1 MTSST
6 LPRPPE
12 RERTPAQ
19 DAADR
24 REPADPGTLRAR
36 AGRLLRRLTGVDE
49 GLLSLIPEE
58 RPRYTL
64 QGLVVVATSSMAGI
78 AVFVALQR
86 FTPTPWPLL
95 VPAAL
100 FWAGLILVFDCWMLS
115 TMHGVRKTGRLG
127 GLVGRVVLALLVS
140 VVIAEPLLLYA
151 FRPSVE
157 QQVKV
162 ERAQESDAFRSAL
175 ERCNPES
182 GVRSTDPGCTEEYL
196 LTVGGSTLTADQT
209 ALAST
214 TAERDRVREH
224 VATLQERLEEKQ
236 ELARLECNGTSG
248 EGLTGR
254 AGAGVNCQRLRGE
267 ADAFAEDSR
276 LSEHQENLLDLD
288 EEVEALTSATGASSA
303 DFSAERAA
311 LIDEKVAQRAAE
323 EGEHGVIEE
332 MEALGALAKDSFYV
346 MAAVFLL
353 RALLAA
359 VDLFPVL
366 TKLFGGTSKYD
377 ELYTAQVDLHRESHE
392 QKVRVGRKKLQ
403 VWTDREIGELEVR
416 QQADRNENEQR
427 MRADKVQQRAH
438 FEDEIARQAEQYRH
452 GRKEGA
458 DRG

>member
-12 RERTPAQ
+12 WERTPVP
-19 DAADR
+19 DGNGGR
-24 REPADPGTLRAR
+24 GPLGSGTARAR
-36 AGRLLRRLTGVDE
+36 AARLLRRLTGVDE
-49 GLLSLIPEE
+49 ALLSLVPEE

-64 QGLVVVATSSMAGI
+64 QGLVVLATSSMAGI
-78 AVFVALQR
+78 AVFVALHR

-140 VVIAEPLLLYA
+140 VVIAEPLLLYV
-151 FRPSVE
+151 FRPSIE
-157 QQVKV
+157 QQVRV

-182 GVRSTDPGCTEEYL
+182 GVRSTDPECTREYL
-196 LTVGGSTLTADQT
+196 LTVGGSTLTADRT
-209 ALAST
+209 ALDT
-214 TAERDRVREH
+214 TTEERDRVREH
-224 VATLQERLEEKQ
+224 VDTLQERLEEKQ

-254 AGAGVNCQRLRGE
+254 AGAGVNCQRLRAE

-288 EEVEALTSATGASSA
+288 AEVEALTSAAGASTA

-311 LIDEKVAQRAAE
+311 LIDEKVAQRTAE

-332 MEALGALAKDSFYV
+332 MEALGALAKNSFYV

-366 TKLFGGTSKYD
+366 TKLFGGISKYD
-377 ELYTAQVDLHRESHE
+377 ELYTAQVDLHRERHE
-392 QKVRVGRKKLQ
+392 HKVRVGRKELQ
-403 VWTDREIGELEVR
+403 VRTDREIGELEVR

-427 MRADKVQQRAH
+427 MRANRFQQLAH
-438 FEDEIARQAEQYRH
+438 LEGAIDRQAEQYRQGGKERA
-452 GRKEGA
+452 GRG
-458 DRG
+458 